1 MVQAKVHYSRVKRW
15 QNMHGREFNKD
26 GTLKP
31 EVRTEKLN
39 SGRSS
44 ASIDDYEARIKQKF
58 EEWKRLDET
67 DPEPWINYS
76 ADEVIFTPE
85 DRRMFDESGSL
96 RPEYFAQALAIGA
109 RESFLRAEEAKMKN
123 RIAEYERMSQEKEK
137 IGINFGEQQLKS
149 RQNAARTYPERA
161 QQMIQDIRN
170 GEDEDS
176 LPFDRDWFFKGV

>member
-1 MVQAKVHYSRVKRW
+1 
-15 QNMHGREFNKD
+15 MHAREFNKD
-26 GTLKP
+26 GTLKS

-76 ADEVIFTPE
+76 AWDVIFTPE
-85 DRRMFDESGSL
+85 DRRMFDESGTL
-96 RPEYFAQALAIGA
+96 RPEYLAQALAIGA
-109 RESFLRAEEAKMKN
+109 RESFLRAEEAKIKR
-123 RIAEYERMSQEKEK
+123 RINDYEQMSAFWAER
-137 IGINFGEQQLKS
+137 GVNFGEDQLKS
-149 RQNAARTYPERA
+149 QRNNARTYNERA
-161 QQMIQDIRN
+161 KQMIQDIRN

-176 LPFDRDWFFKGV
+176 LPFDRDWFFHS